1 MMSIWT
7 NLRELFASTGYGKQ
21 EFCGIPRDFEGLILH
36 VSPAVGRMIAADMR
50 DTVASQKKR
59 ETRENVVHSGRSMM
73 ISSAITLEQDA
84 TIRRRA
90 VRCLGGARIAV
101 NPELQDEQIRIDF
114 VHGIQRTR
122 NIRFSQQAAAA
133 MFISLAE
140 SQDRINNPKILSAAD
155 RFIEVLRT
163 EKLTPASVIALEG
176 LEDIIRQYAK
186 DMEANK

>member
-1 MMSIWT
+1 MSIWSS
-7 NLRELFASTGYGKQ
+7 LRELFASTGYGKQ

-50 DTVASQKKR
+50 DTVATQNKR
-59 ETRENVVHSGRSMM
+59 EARENVVHAGKGNM
-73 ISSAITLEQDA
+73 IANAIILEQDM
-84 TIRRRA
+84 TIRRKSI
-90 VRCLGGARIAV
+90 RCLGGARIAV

-114 VHGIQRTR
+114 VHGIKRTR

-155 RFIEVLRT
+155 RFIEVLRS
-163 EKLTPASVIALEG
+163 EKLTPAAAIALEG

-186 DMEANK
+186 DMEARK